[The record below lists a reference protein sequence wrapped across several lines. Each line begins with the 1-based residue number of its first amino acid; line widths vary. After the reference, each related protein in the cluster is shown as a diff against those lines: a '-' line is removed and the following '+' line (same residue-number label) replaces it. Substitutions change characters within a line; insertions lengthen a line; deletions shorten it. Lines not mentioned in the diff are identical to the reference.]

1 MRTSAAVL
9 FALIAGTTALDA
21 PAPAPAPL
29 VDLNPSCSG
38 WANGGECT
46 QNPAYMLA
54 TCSKSCSE
62 VTTAAVPPPAPKSAA
77 KVEPPKVEIK
87 VEPKVVE
94 TKVEPNKVVETK
106 VEPKV
111 VETKVKPKEERKV
124 AAKAPVEAAFE
135 KDVAAVAKKMPAKN
149 FLTAAKNTATKP
161 VSKPTSLAKHA
172 KTVLAATQASDS
184 ASDDEPYRPVT
195 ADAFAH
201 RAVQAGNPQAASQKK
216 VTTLKSTIFAVQ
228 TAKKTVTTL
237 KSTLSNLHLH
247 DKRDKKDTIKAEDKK
262 VHGQKLS
269 WHEKQLL
276 REKEGIQKQQT
287 YSRSPQRPANT
298 HVGHA
303 AADKAAADYNAAA
316 DAEKKAVI
324 EQQRVARQAEI
335 REQQLET
342 EETEKRLNKNESGSW
357 GNFIFISIVVVF
369 LGWFGTMCALQT
381 EVGKQVAMSMSG
393 LMVGAGMGSK
403 SLGKVKSA
411 LHRAASGDAYHFA

>member
-1 MRTSAAVL
+1 
-9 FALIAGTTALDA
+9 
-21 PAPAPAPL
+21 
-29 VDLNPSCSG
+29 
-38 WANGGECT
+38 
-46 QNPAYMLA
+46 MLA

-62 VTTAAVPPPAPKSAA
+62 VTTAAVPPPAPKPAA
-77 KVEPPKVEIK
+77 KVEPPKVADTK

-94 TKVEPNKVVETK
+94 TKVEPKVIETK
-106 VEPKV
+106 VEPK
-111 VETKVKPKEERKV
+111 EDQPKV

-135 KDVAAVAKKMPAKN
+135 KDVAAVAKKMPAN

-172 KTVLAATQASDS
+172 KAELAATPASDS

-195 ADAFAH
+195 ADASAQ

-216 VTTLKSTIFAVQ
+216 ATTLKSTIFTVQ

-247 DKRDKKDTIKAEDKK
+247 DKRDEKDTIKAEDKK

-276 REKEGIQKQQT
+276 QEKEGIQQQQT

-298 HVGHA
+298 HVDHA

-342 EETEKRLNKNESGSW
+342 EETEKRFNKSESGSW
-357 GNFIFISIVVVF
+357 GNFIFISVVVVF

-381 EVGKQVAMSMSG
+381 EVGKQVAMSVSG
-393 LMVGAGMGSK
+393 LTVGARMGSK
-403 SLGKVKSA
+403 SLGKMKSA